1 MRGARNSM
9 LHSSVPAG
17 AIPEAVVALCRRI
30 RDGGHRAWVVGG
42 SLRDVLM
49 DRPPGDWDVATSAT
63 PEQVRALFPR
73 VVPTG
78 EKHGTV
84 TVLWH
89 GAAYEV
95 TTLRG
100 EGGYSDGRRPD
111 RVAFIDDIE
120 SDLARRDFTV
130 NAIAY
135 DPFDDRLIDPF
146 GGLADLGARVLR
158 TVGRAE
164 DRFREDGLRPLRA
177 ARFAATLEFELEP
190 ATQEA
195 IRTTLD
201 VFAKVSAERVR
212 DEWLKAMTARVPSSA
227 FEVMRE
233 TGLLAVTCP
242 ELVEQVGCEQNRYHA
257 YDVWTHSLRCLDAC
271 PADPVERM
279 AGLLHDLG
287 KPRTRERSS
296 THGDWT
302 FYRHDSVGAEMADR
316 WLRAFRFANDAR
328 ERIVHLVRHHLVCYA
343 DDWSDAAVRRFVR
356 RVGLPAVEPLLALAR
371 ADALAKGRPVED
383 ELEGLERL
391 RERVARAVE
400 AGAAFGLKDLA
411 VKGSDV
417 IARLG
422 VAPGPLVGKVLAGIL
437 ERVIEDPALN
447 ERDALLRLADEIGGE
462 QSDAGPRE
470 GEGP

>member
-1 MRGARNSM
+1 M

-17 AIPEAVVALCRRI
+17 AIPEAVIALCRQI

-49 DRPPGDWDVATSAT
+49 ARPTGDWDVATSAT
-63 PEQVRALFPR
+63 PEQVRGLFRR

-84 TVLWH
+84 TVLWR
-89 GAAYEV
+89 GASYEV

-100 EGGYSDGRRPD
+100 EGGYSDARRPD
-111 RVAFIDDIE
+111 TVAFIDDIE
-120 SDLARRDFTV
+120 ADLARRDFTV
-130 NAIAY
+130 NALAY
-135 DPFDDRLIDPF
+135 EPFEDRLIDPA
-146 GGLADLGARVLR
+146 GGLADLAAGVLR

-177 ARFAATLEFELEP
+177 ARFVATLELELEP
-190 ATQEA
+190 ATRDA
-195 IRTTLD
+195 IKASLD
-201 VFAKVSAERVR
+201 AFARISAERVR
-212 DEWLKAMTARVPSSA
+212 DEWLKTMAARAPSRA

-233 TGLLAVTCP
+233 TGLLGVTCP
-242 ELVEQVGCEQNRYHA
+242 ELVEQVGCEQNRHHA
-257 YDVWTHSLRCLDAC
+257 FDVWTHSLHCLDAC
-271 PADPVERM
+271 PPDPTQRM

-287 KPRTRERSS
+287 KPRTRERSPA
-296 THGDWT
+296 HGDWT
-302 FYRHDSVGAEMADR
+302 FYRHEVVGAEMADQ

-356 RVGLPAVEPLLALAR
+356 RVGLTAVEPLLALAR

-383 ELEGLERL
+383 ELGGLERL

-411 VKGSDV
+411 VTGSDV
-417 IARLG
+417 MARL
-422 VAPGPLVGKVLAGIL
+422 AIPPGPTVGKVLEAL
-437 ERVIEDPALN
+437 LQRVLEDPALN
-447 ERDALLRLADEIGGE
+447 EREALLRAVDEWGA
-462 QSDAGPRE
+462 QA
-470 GEGP
+470 

>member
-1 MRGARNSM
+1 M

-17 AIPEAVVALCRRI
+17 AIPDAVIALCRQI

-49 DRPPGDWDVATSAT
+49 ERPPGDWDVATSAT
-63 PEQVRALFPR
+63 PEQVRGIFRR

-84 TVLWH
+84 TVLWR
-89 GAAYEV
+89 GGSYEV

-111 RVAFIDDIE
+111 AVAFIDDIE
-120 SDLARRDFTV
+120 ADLARRDFTV
-130 NAIAY
+130 NALAY
-135 DPFDDRLIDPF
+135 EPFEDRLIDPAA
-146 GGLADLGARVLR
+146 GLADLAAGVLR

-177 ARFAATLEFELEP
+177 ARFVATLELALEP
-190 ATQEA
+190 ATRDA
-195 IRTTLD
+195 IKTSLD
-201 VFAKVSAERVR
+201 VFARVSAERVR
-212 DEWLKAMTARVPSSA
+212 DEWLKTMAARAPSRA

-233 TGLLAVTCP
+233 TGLLGVSCP
-242 ELVEQVGCEQNRYHA
+242 DLVEQVGCEQNRYHA
-257 YDVWTHSLRCLDAC
+257 FDVWTHSLHCLDAC
-271 PADPVERM
+271 PPDPTQRM

-287 KPRTRERSS
+287 KPRTRERSPA
-296 THGDWT
+296 HGDWT
-302 FYRHDSVGAEMADR
+302 FYRHELVGADMADH

-356 RVGLPAVEPLLALAR
+356 RIGLPAVEPLLALAR

-383 ELEGLERL
+383 ELGGLERL
-391 RERVARAVE
+391 RERIARAVE
-400 AGAAFGLKDLA
+400 AGAAFGLKELA
-411 VKGSDV
+411 VTGGDV
-417 IARLG
+417 MARL
-422 VAPGPLVGKVLAGIL
+422 AIPPGPAVGKVLEAL
-437 ERVIEDPALN
+437 LQRVLEDPALN
-447 ERDALLRLADEIGGE
+447 EREALLRVVDELGA
-462 QSDAGPRE
+462 QV
-470 GEGP
+470 